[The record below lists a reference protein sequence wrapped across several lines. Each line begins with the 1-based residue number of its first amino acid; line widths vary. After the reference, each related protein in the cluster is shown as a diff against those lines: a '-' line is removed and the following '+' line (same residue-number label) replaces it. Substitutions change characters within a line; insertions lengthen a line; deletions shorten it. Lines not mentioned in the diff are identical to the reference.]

1 MAQKYN
7 YLRKIFEGRTVFS
20 SGTCV
25 EADFVQENLLLMIY
39 VMKSAFKDRLGVSS
53 LEVATKV
60 LSSLGLND
68 AWQVLSL
75 FGEEYVNK

>member
-60 LSSLGLND
+60 LSSLGSND

>member
-1 MAQKYN
+1 MAQKDN
-7 YLRKIFEGRTVFS
+7 YLWKLFEGRTVFPS
-20 SGTCV
+20 RACV

-60 LSSLGLND
+60 LSSLGLNN
-68 AWQVLSL
+68 AW
-75 FGEEYVNK
+75 

>member
-7 YLRKIFEGRTVFS
+7 YLRKIFEGRTVLS
-20 SGTCV
+20 SGACV

-53 LEVATKV
+53 LEAATKV

-75 FGEEYVNK
+75 GRIC

>member
-1 MAQKYN
+1 M
-7 YLRKIFEGRTVFS
+7 
-20 SGTCV
+20 
-25 EADFVQENLLLMIY
+25 EADFVQENLLLMVY
-39 VMKSAFKDRLGVSS
+39 VMKSTFKYRLGVSS

-75 FGEEYVNK
+75 FGQNMLTSDFVRDII